1 MTTSRRLAAHRDH
14 APVAQATPLPVLNSE
29 DDETDDDSNPEK
41 DQDMTEEEMQA
52 AIAAARKEG
61 FEAANARFN
70 TVLASD
76 HFAGREQLAKTL
88 LATDLSAENIVAAL
102 AAAAPAAP
110 TAATAP
116 ANTTASDDAAREE
129 MRAAIQQNTN
139 ASIETGAV
147 KASANPEAPDP
158 KAVASGYAKAA
169 AFANQMNGH

>member
-52 AIAAARKEG
+52 ATAAARKEG

-70 TVLASD
+70 TVLASE
-76 HFAGREQLAKTL
+76 HFAGREQLAKML
-88 LATDLSAENIVAAL
+88 LATDLSAENITAAL

-110 TAATAP
+110 TAAPAP

-139 ASIETGAV
+139 AAVETGAV
-147 KASANPEAPDP
+147 TAPVGTDGPDQKAIDA
-158 KAVASGYAKAA
+158 GFAKAT
-169 AFANQMNGH
+169 AFANQMNGF